1 MAKGKN
7 SQNFLAK
14 RKRPVAKG
22 AKGSNASSEALDVV
36 LMEKYNS
43 IEKFLNNISLK
54 IYNASNKI
62 AMYIGIGLFV
72 AIFLLLNY
80 IEKKITNYTYKYDH
94 IDEIK
99 YKSVYNGHY
108 NYVGKESYETLTAM
122 EEGGRK
128 TYLYYN
134 LILIFIYSPFLCF
147 SIANVISEICGF
159 TKTNICPF
167 LISFFQIIESIALIF
182 TINGYPNSILLLNV
196 AAKVAVVK
204 YFFIFITIFV
214 IIFGLIDRYQK
225 KPKPTG
231 VETTPEETE
240 KMKKSE

>member
-22 AKGSNASSEALDVV
+22 ARGPNASNEALDVV
-36 LMEKYNS
+36 LMNKVNS
-43 IEKFLNNISLK
+43 INKSIEDISLK
-54 IYNASNKI
+54 FYNSYNKI
-62 AMYIGIGLFV
+62 FTYIGLGLFV
-72 AIFLLLNY
+72 AVYVLINY
-80 IEKKITNYTYKYDH
+80 IEKKITNYTYQYEH
-94 IDEIK
+94 IAEIK

-108 NYVGKESYETLTAM
+108 NYKGKESYETLTAM
-122 EEGGRK
+122 GEGGRK
-128 TYLYYN
+128 VYLYYN
-134 LILIFIYSPFLCF
+134 LVLIFIYSPFLFF
-147 SIANVISEICGF
+147 SITNLITEICGF

-167 LISFFQIIESIALIF
+167 FIALFQIIESAILVF
-182 TINGYPNSILLLNV
+182 TIKGYPNSLLLLNL
-196 AAKVAVVK
+196 AAKVAIVK

-214 IIFGLIDRYQK
+214 VIFGCIDRYQK

-231 VETTPEETE
+231 PEVTPENIE